1 MKILIH
7 TIILLLIAL
16 PAMSQS
22 NQFLIQTY
30 NDEIIKRCNE
40 LINYAH
46 LKIDNTGTT
55 QISKCA
61 SIETTHVI
69 NILTQMKNRIESN
82 SLNRFIA
89 LNKAAILNKV
99 ISFITIN
106 DSICVHIYGVTNNYS
121 HIYGLLYQWQELY
134 DQLQT
139 YVFPQENIYERQE
152 RQIKSLDSS
161 LQCISEYVE
170 RLNQS
175 KIISDN
181 SHNNPLDSIIDR
193 LDSIK
198 LKMPFTHSPD
208 YSTKFDSM
216 NRYLFKID
224 SVSKSIDTLTKE
236 MNDHIAKIKE
246 ELVDNKKHYLSI
258 MAGFEYH
265 RSVSKKSNVFIGL
278 GGIEFRKDSSAIA
291 GRVGVTTQGLPIVS
305 VSYQFSPVCY
315 AVVQTIGIYSTTLP
329 NSRTLLSGHIGYKLP
344 NIIQLELG
352 VYGYLIGE
360 QNFSI
365 GIGAKT
371 ALTSIKF

>member
-1 MKILIH
+1 MKTWLIVA
-7 TIILLLIAL
+7 LLLVNL
-16 PAMSQS
+16 P
-22 NQFLIQTY
+22 L
-30 NDEIIKRCNE
+30 
-40 LINYAH
+40 
-46 LKIDNTGTT
+46 LKG
-55 QISKCA
+55 Q
-61 SIETTHVI
+61 SIEYCF
-69 NILTQMKNRIESN
+69 NAYN
-82 SLNRFIA
+82 NRFIDTMKA
-89 LNKAAILNKV
+89 LINKSRSIDIEKCYTIPFEANCNRLQDLSSPLRIAIIKEAQDFIEMNK
-99 ISFITIN
+99 
-106 DSICVHIYGVTNNYS
+106 SICIFNKGTDNIVEHIYS
-121 HIYGLLYQWQELY
+121 LMSQWQGIY
-134 DQLQT
+134 SRLQT

-152 RQIKSLDSS
+152 RQMKSLDSS

-198 LKMPFTHSPD
+198 SKMPFTHSPD

-315 AVVQTIGIYSTTLP
+315 AVVQTIGIHSTTLP